1 MALLV
6 TAAADGVGRRVA
18 EVLVDLGAE
27 LHLVATD
34 PALIPHLPGTSRFG
48 SDRAALDAACRDATA
63 ALLLPPL
70 GWPTV
75 ADEDEAPLREAL
87 AAAAVPHLVVVSLQ
101 GAAADAR
108 HPLTRA
114 HAEREDAWS
123 EVPATVTVLRPSLP
137 MALVPRLFG
146 PDGVIR
152 GPGGDGAVAFVAH
165 DDVARVAAA
174 LLRAEPGEERL
185 LEVTG
190 GEALT
195 LEALA
200 ARVAALTGLDLAY
213 VDEPAERTR
222 ARWSETGAAEGDVEI
237 LVGTYLGIAD
247 GAFGTVR
254 DTVERIGGR
263 TPTLLESYL
272 EARRELLSDLRPDAA
287 G

>member
-6 TAAADGVGRRVA
+6 TAAADGVGRRAA
-18 EVLVDLGAE
+18 EVLADLGAE
-27 LHLVATD
+27 LHLVASD
-34 PALIPHLPGTSRFG
+34 PAIVPQLPGASRFG
-48 SDRAALDAACRDATA
+48 TDRAALEGACRDVTA

-70 GWPTV
+70 GWPTET
-75 ADEDEAPLREAL
+75 DEDEAPLREAL

-101 GAAADAR
+101 GASADAR
-108 HPLTRA
+108 HPSARA
-114 HAEREDAWS
+114 HAAREDAWS
-123 EVPATVTVLRPSLP
+123 EMPATVTVLRPSLP

-146 PDGVIR
+146 PDGVLR

-165 DDVARVAAA
+165 DDVAHVAAA

-195 LEALA
+195 LAALA
-200 ARVAALTGLDLAY
+200 ARVAGLTGLDLSY

-222 ARWSETGAAEGDVEI
+222 ARWSDTGAAEGDVDV
-237 LVGTYLGIAD
+237 LVGTYLAIAD
-247 GAFGTVR
+247 GAFGAVR
-254 DTVERIGGR
+254 DTVERVAGR
-263 TPTLLESYL
+263 TPTPLEPYL
-272 EARRELLSDLRPDAA
+272 EARRELLSHLRPDSA